1 MKLAEIRKMDTKQ
14 LIENVEEVRG
24 EIAQLKRSVHMGES
38 NNVRMIR
45 TKRKQLARML
55 TVIGE
60 QFQKEKV

>member
-45 TKRKQLARML
+45 SKRKQLARML